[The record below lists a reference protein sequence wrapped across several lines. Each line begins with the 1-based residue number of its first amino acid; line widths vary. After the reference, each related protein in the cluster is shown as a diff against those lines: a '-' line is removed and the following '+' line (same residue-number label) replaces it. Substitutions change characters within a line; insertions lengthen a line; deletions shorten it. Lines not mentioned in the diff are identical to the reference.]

1 MNRVDRLLAIILH
14 IQLRR
19 GTSVDELAREF
30 NLTVR
35 TIYRDLIA
43 IGEAGVPLVFEA
55 KRGYSIAQGYSLPP
69 VNLTEAEALALTMGR
84 LLVDRLVDSSIRQN
98 LETAAEKIKS
108 VLPAKSKE
116 DVQRLERAMA
126 ITAVPV
132 VVEQTALTE
141 LQKAILQ
148 NSVVRFVYQKPEAE
162 PESRTADPMG
172 LIHYLARWHLIAWC
186 HKKKALRDFRTDR
199 ISALVIT
206 NEKFEREA
214 DFDASEFLRKSMP
227 SASLIATVRFD
238 AVSVDRAKREWWLG
252 IVGEEQIAEGTIL
265 QLATV
270 DWLWLARWLFTF
282 SNSVVVLEPNEFK
295 QILKLESAKLSEHYS

>member
-1 MNRVDRLLAIILH
+1 VNRVDRLLAIILH

-98 LETAAEKIKS
+98 LETAAEKIKT

-148 NSVVRFVYQKPEAE
+148 NSVIRFVYQKPEAE
-162 PESRTADPMG
+162 PEFRTADPMG

-186 HKKKALRDFRTDR
+186 HQKKALRDFRTDR

-214 DFDASEFLRKSMP
+214 DFDAGEFLRKSMP
-227 SASLIATVRFD
+227 SANLIATVRFD

-252 IVGEEQIAEGTIL
+252 IVGEEQIADGTIL